1 MDAPRRPERAE
12 RVRGGGSRHG
22 AERDGPH
29 RDPHHRRGGR
39 SAVRAAECL
48 RQRHRHWGDRR
59 MISVPVVETRGL
71 VKRYDAHVAVAGIDL
86 VIGPG
91 EIFGLVGPNG
101 AGKTTTMK
109 ILATLL
115 APTSGE
121 AFVTGIPVGADPI
134 EVRRRIGYMPDFYG
148 VYDDLRVW
156 EYLDFFGRCY
166 GVPANRRPPMI
177 GELLEIVGLAD
188 KRNSYVESLSRGM
201 RQRLCLAHTLVH
213 DPALLILDEPA
224 SGLDPRARVEMREI
238 LRELRAMGKTI
249 LVSSHILPE
258 LGEMCTGVAIIDR
271 GQVLRSGSIDEIERS
286 LRATA
291 LLRIDLL
298 ADQDGVDAAL
308 AWLATDARVGD
319 VLQVERNGD
328 GPTRLEVAF
337 DGTGDAQVELLR
349 TMVEAGHRVAGFTQ
363 ATSDLEEIFLKVT
376 GQAGTVAAA

>member
-1 MDAPRRPERAE
+1 MTPMTP
-12 RVRGGGSRHG
+12 
-22 AERDGPH
+22 
-29 RDPHHRRGGR
+29 
-39 SAVRAAECL
+39 
-48 RQRHRHWGDRR
+48 
-59 MISVPVVETRGL
+59 MTPVVETRAL
-71 VKRYDAHVAVAGIDL
+71 VKRYGDQLAIAGVDL
-86 VIGPG
+86 VVGPG

-115 APTSGE
+115 APTAGE
-121 AFVTGIPVGADPI
+121 AYVTGIPVDANPL

-156 EYLDFFGRCY
+156 EYLDFFARCY
-166 GVPANRRPPMI
+166 GVPANRRTTMI
-177 GELLEIVGLAD
+177 AELLEIVGLVE
-188 KRNSYVESLSRGM
+188 KREAYVESLSRGM

-238 LRELRAMGKTI
+238 LRELRSMGKTI

-271 GQVLRSGSIDEIERS
+271 GRLLRSGSIEEIQRS

-291 LLRIDLL
+291 LLRIDVLGDEAAIAAARDWL
-298 ADQDGVDAAL
+298 GTDPRVADVMGASGNADG
-308 AWLATDARVGD
+308 ATH
-319 VLQVERNGD
+319 
-328 GPTRLEVAF
+328 LEASF
-337 DGTGDAQVELLR
+337 DGTPEAQADLLR
-349 TMVEAGHRVAGFTQ
+349 SMVEAGHRVVGFKQ

-376 GQAGTVAAA
+376 GQIDESEAAA

>member
-1 MDAPRRPERAE
+1 M
-12 RVRGGGSRHG
+12 
-22 AERDGPH
+22 
-29 RDPHHRRGGR
+29 
-39 SAVRAAECL
+39 
-48 RQRHRHWGDRR
+48 
-59 MISVPVVETRGL
+59 MSVPVVETRGL
-71 VKRYDAHVAVAGIDL
+71 VKRYGDQLAVAGVDL
-86 VIGPG
+86 RIGPG

-101 AGKTTTMK
+101 AGKTTTMR

-115 APTSGE
+115 APTAGE
-121 AFVTGIPVGADPI
+121 AFVTGIPIGADPI

-166 GVPANRRPPMI
+166 GVPSKRRPAMI
-177 GELLEIVGLAD
+177 GELLEIVGLGE
-188 KRNSYVESLSRGM
+188 KREAYVESLSRGM

-238 LRELRAMGKTI
+238 LRELRSMGKTI

-271 GQVLRSGSIDEIERS
+271 GQVLRAGSIDDIERS

-291 LLRIDLL
+291 LLRIELL
-298 ADQDGVDAAL
+298 GDEAAVEAAL
-308 AWLATDARVGD
+308 AWLAADARVGEALPAE
-319 VLQVERNGD
+319 VRD
-328 GPTRLEVAF
+328 GTTRFEVTF
-337 DGTGDAQVELLR
+337 DGTDPDQAELLR
-349 TMVEAGHRVAGFTQ
+349 AMIEAGHRVIGFSQ

-376 GQAGTVAAA
+376 GQIDAEAAA

>member
-1 MDAPRRPERAE
+1 
-12 RVRGGGSRHG
+12 
-22 AERDGPH
+22 
-29 RDPHHRRGGR
+29 
-39 SAVRAAECL
+39 
-48 RQRHRHWGDRR
+48 

-71 VKRYDAHVAVAGIDL
+71 VKRYDSQLAVAGIDL
-86 VIGPG
+86 VIGQG

-101 AGKTTTMK
+101 AGKTTTMR

-156 EYLDFFGRCY
+156 EYLDFFARCY
-166 GVPANRRPPMI
+166 GISANRRGPMI
-177 GELLEIVGLAD
+177 GELLEIVGLTERRD
-188 KRNSYVESLSRGM
+188 SYVETLSRGM

-238 LRELRAMGKTI
+238 FRELRAMGKTI

-258 LGEMCTGVAIIDR
+258 LGEMCTGVAIIDHGR
-271 GQVLRSGSIDEIERS
+271 VLRSGSIQEIERS

-298 ADQDGVDAAL
+298 GDEAAVQ
-308 AWLATDARVGD
+308 AATEWLGTDPHVGD
-319 VLQVERNGD
+319 VLPAQGKD
-328 GPTRLEVAF
+328 GSTRVEVAF
-337 DGTGDAQVELLR
+337 DGTDDAQAQLLR
-349 TMVEAGHRVAGFTQ
+349 AMIDAGHRVVGFSQ

-376 GQAGTVAAA
+376 GQDEGEAAA

>member
-1 MDAPRRPERAE
+1 M
-12 RVRGGGSRHG
+12 
-22 AERDGPH
+22 
-29 RDPHHRRGGR
+29 
-39 SAVRAAECL
+39 
-48 RQRHRHWGDRR
+48 
-59 MISVPVVETRGL
+59 MSVPVIETRGL
-71 VKRYDAHVAVAGIDL
+71 VKRYGDELAVAGVDL
-86 VIGPG
+86 VVGPG
-91 EIFGLVGPNG
+91 EIYGLVGPNG

-115 APTSGE
+115 APTAGE
-121 AFVTGIPVGADPI
+121 AYVTGIPVGADPI

-166 GVPANRRPPMI
+166 GVPANRRAPMI
-177 GELLEIVGLAD
+177 AELLEIVGLAD
-188 KRNSYVESLSRGM
+188 RRDAYVESLSRGM

-271 GQVLRSGSIDEIERS
+271 GQVLRSGTIHDIERS

-298 ADQDGVDAAL
+298 GDDGELAAARAWLESDARAGDVIDVDASP
-308 AWLATDARVGD
+308 
-319 VLQVERNGD
+319 D
-328 GPTRLEVAF
+328 GHARLEVPF
-337 DGTGDAQVELLR
+337 DGSTDAQAAFLR
-349 TMVEAGHRVAGFTQ
+349 DMIEAGHRVIGFTQ
-363 ATSDLEEIFLKVT
+363 ATSDLEEIFMKVT
-376 GQAGTVAAA
+376 GQIEAGAAA

>member
-1 MDAPRRPERAE
+1 MT
-12 RVRGGGSRHG
+12 VT
-22 AERDGPH
+22 
-29 RDPHHRRGGR
+29 
-39 SAVRAAECL
+39 
-48 RQRHRHWGDRR
+48 
-59 MISVPVVETRGL
+59 PVVETRGL
-71 VKRYDAHVAVAGIDL
+71 VKRYGDQLAVAGIDL
-86 VIGPG
+86 VVGAG
-91 EIFGLVGPNG
+91 EIYGLVGPNG

-115 APTSGE
+115 APTAGE
-121 AFVTGIPVGADPI
+121 AYVTGIPVDANPI

-166 GVPANRRPPMI
+166 GVPANRRPAMI
-177 GELLEIVGLAD
+177 GELLEIVGLGD
-188 KRNSYVESLSRGM
+188 KREAYVESLSRGM

-271 GQVLRSGSIDEIERS
+271 GQLLRAGPIREIERS

-291 LLRIDLL
+291 LLRIDVLGT
-298 ADQDGVDAAL
+298 DEEVAA
-308 AWLATDARVGD
+308 ARDWLGTDDRVGS
-319 VLQVERNGD
+319 VMEIERGADGHARLEAPFD
-328 GPTRLEVAF
+328 GPP
-337 DGTGDAQVELLR
+337 DAQAALLR
-349 TMVEAGHRVAGFTQ
+349 TMVEAGHRVIGFTQ
-363 ATSDLEEIFLKVT
+363 ATTDLEEIFLQVT
-376 GQAGTVAAA
+376 GHHDSGAAA

>member
-1 MDAPRRPERAE
+1 MM
-12 RVRGGGSRHG
+12 ST
-22 AERDGPH
+22 
-29 RDPHHRRGGR
+29 
-39 SAVRAAECL
+39 
-48 RQRHRHWGDRR
+48 
-59 MISVPVVETRGL
+59 PVVETRGL
-71 VKRYDAHVAVAGIDL
+71 VKRYGEELAVAGIDL
-86 VIGPG
+86 LVGPG
-91 EIFGLVGPNG
+91 EIYGLVGPNG

-156 EYLDFFGRCY
+156 EYLDFFARCY

-177 GELLEIVGLAD
+177 GELLEIVGLTD
-188 KRNSYVESLSRGM
+188 KRDAYVESLSRGM

-238 LRELRAMGKTI
+238 FRELRSMGKTI

-271 GQVLRSGSIDEIERS
+271 GRLLRSGSIDEIERS
-286 LRATA
+286 LRASA
-291 LLRIDLL
+291 LLRIDVL
-298 ADQDGVDAAL
+298 GDAASV
-308 AWLATDARVGD
+308 AAAQEWLGTDPRIAD
-319 VLQVERNGD
+319 VLGGTTNGD
-328 GPTRLEVAF
+328 GAVRIEASF
-337 DGTGDAQVELLR
+337 DGPPEAQADLLR
-349 TMVEAGHRVAGFTQ
+349 SMIDAGHRVVGFSQ

-376 GQAGTVAAA
+376 GQMDDEAAA